1 MTSSETTAAPA
12 PETDKSGKSSKIA
25 PNWFVA
31 AAWSVPALI
40 AGDYLVGDVGWYAL
54 IPIAVMLVAVFR
66 EQSVKALNWWVSAM
80 AVLFAIPF
88 FYDVE
93 SGAGIIQDMHPVNLA
108 LFSLA
113 TLVVLVK
120 LHRSHR

>member
-12 PETDKSGKSSKIA
+12 PETGKSRKIA

-54 IPIAVMLVAVFR
+54 IPITAMLVAVFR
-66 EQSVKALNWWVSAM
+66 ERSVKALNWWVAAM
-80 AVLFAIPF
+80 AGLFAIPF
-88 FYDVE
+88 LYDTE

-108 LFSLA
+108 LFALA